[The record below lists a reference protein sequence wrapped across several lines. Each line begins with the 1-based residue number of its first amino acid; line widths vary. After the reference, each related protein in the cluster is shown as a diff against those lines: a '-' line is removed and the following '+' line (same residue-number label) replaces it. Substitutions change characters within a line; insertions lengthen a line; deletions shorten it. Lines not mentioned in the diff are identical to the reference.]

1 MILKTK
7 NQCVIKDKAIEL
19 KSIKKPR
26 TKNMVGFNTGT
37 EFSLKDDSYGSSER
51 YRTVISW
58 PISQFF
64 AIPCS
69 ASLLNSKPFT

>member
-37 EFSLKDDSYGSSER
+37 ELSLKDASYGFSDK
-51 YRTVISW
+51 YRTGIS
-58 PISQFF
+58 
-64 AIPCS
+64 
-69 ASLLNSKPFT
+69 

>member
-37 EFSLKDDSYGSSER
+37 ELSLKDASYGFSER
-51 YRTVISW
+51 
-58 PISQFF
+58 
-64 AIPCS
+64 
-69 ASLLNSKPFT
+69 